1 MEILSEINL
10 KSLITRGSIAALW
23 FNLVPSSF
31 PSGWLVY
38 SRGAMRPEVYVVEYA
53 CLNNFTC
60 ADMDRLELQKDRA
73 RTLSSSLGHI
83 FICSLHE
90 DVEVC

>member
-10 KSLITRGSIAALW
+10 MSMITRGSISDLW
-23 FNLVPSSF
+23 FNLVPSGF

-38 SRGAMRPEVYVVEYA
+38 SRRATRPKVYIVEYA

-60 ADMDRLELQKDRA
+60 TDMDKPELQKDRA
-73 RTLSSSLGHI
+73 RTPSSSLGHI
-83 FICSLHE
+83 FIYSLHE
-90 DVEVC
+90 GMKVC